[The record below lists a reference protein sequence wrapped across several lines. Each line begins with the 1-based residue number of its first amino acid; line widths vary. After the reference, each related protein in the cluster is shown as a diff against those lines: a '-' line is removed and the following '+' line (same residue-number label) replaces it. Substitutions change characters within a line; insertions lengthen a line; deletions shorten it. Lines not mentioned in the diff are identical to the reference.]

1 MDGSDSHLRNPSYV
15 PIINNRQ
22 ITGSN
27 SNSNIGI
34 TRRIESVAQPSSSLS
49 IEAWPTLPLVV
60 PVNIPPHSHIT
71 QEPININNYVVKNG
85 VLVPIHTYQ
94 EEFKRFLEQNFRTQ
108 QNILPNVGLFAIPG
122 TSGT

>member
-1 MDGSDSHLRNPSYV
+1 MDGSDSHLRNPAYV

-60 PVNIPPHSHIT
+60 RDNIPPHSHIT
-71 QEPININNYVVKNG
+71 QEPISINNYVVKNG
-85 VLVPIHTYQ
+85 VLVPAHTYQ
-94 EEFKRFLEQNFRTQ
+94 EEFKRFLEQNFRTR
-108 QNILPNVGLFAIPG
+108 QNILPNVGLFAIAG

>member
-1 MDGSDSHLRNPSYV
+1 MDGSDSHLRNPAYV

-60 PVNIPPHSHIT
+60 RDNIPPHSHIT

-85 VLVPIHTYQ
+85 VLVPAHTYQ